1 MFTYDNNGNKQ
12 KIKSI
17 ENFKKNT
24 DEEDDPTG
32 GGAQDEEYNDGKKS
46 CRCIVK
52 TIIILAFIGIL
63 MCFICFIIQSCNKD
77 KKALQSD
84 FGYSFD

>member
-17 ENFKKNT
+17 EKFKKNT
-24 DEEDDPTG
+24 DEEDEDE
-32 GGAQDEEYNDGKKS
+32 DEEYNDGKKS

-63 MCFICFIIQSCNKD
+63 MCFICFIIQACNKD
-77 KKALQSD
+77 KKTLESD